1 MKENPNTALQEE
13 LKSDFDYGQ
22 RTLQKE
28 SKDEE
33 AAEEKDKEEEEQ
45 TVGNK
50 EEGKSDPS
58 DGFFDSFTNQNDLN
72 REDKQRMQADKRA
85 VAQQNREMNAKKD
98 GDTFGESSN
107 TFRYT
112 DTGRR
117 GGRGGRGGRG
127 RGGGYQGNRDGGYQG
142 NRDGGYQGNRNNGG
156 YQGNRDGGY

>member
-28 SKDEE
+28 AKDGDD
-33 AAEEKDKEEEEQ
+33 AQNNDKDEEEQ
-45 TVGNK
+45 TAGNK

-58 DGFFDSFTNQNDLN
+58 NGFFDTFTNQNDLN
-72 REDKQRMQADKRA
+72 REDKQRMNTDKRA
-85 VAQQNREMNAKKD
+85 TAQQNREMNAKKD
-98 GDTFGESSN
+98 GDTFGESSS

-127 RGGGYQGNRDGGYQG
+127 RGGGYQGNRDGG
-142 NRDGGYQGNRNNGG
+142 GYQGNRNNGG
-156 YQGNRDGGY
+156 Y